1 MVQDRL
7 VGKIVQ
13 WGNQHGIITSAL
25 LSPEEKYNSLDRG
38 YYRAQMFNGDFI
50 VLWEEHRGKL
60 WKILE

>member
-1 MVQDRL
+1 MVQDRI

-38 YYRAQMFNGDFI
+38 YYKAQMFNGDFI